1 MRQYLAGK
9 IRNVAIAGHS
19 GSGKT
24 SLAEAL
30 LYKAGATD
38 RLGKTA
44 DGNTVCDFDAEEIRR
59 KCSVSSTV
67 APFAWGSVKIN
78 LIDTPGLFD
87 FAAGFYE
94 GVRAAGN
101 VLITVSA
108 RSGVTVGAEKAYN
121 LAQKMNRSKIVF
133 VNKMD
138 TENADFYKVLE
149 DLKAKFGPSICPLV
163 VPVMEGDKV
172 DCYVNLVDNKAYK
185 YNEKGEPSE
194 VNMPDM
200 AHRLEGLTVAISEA
214 VAEADETLFDK
225 YFSGEPFTRDEIIR
239 GIHVGV
245 HNNTITPV
253 LCGSAVTME
262 GIDMLLD
269 SLADHLPSAW
279 EAGAEMGT
287 DAGGSRVE
295 IECTDEAPLAAY
307 VFKTVADPFVGKLSY
322 FKVVSGRMS
331 ADQTPVNART
341 GEPERLGKLI
351 YTIGKKQEDTA
362 FISAGDIGAV
372 TKLSATVTGDTLCDP
387 KRVVQLDGMEFPEPC
402 LSMAVKV
409 TKKGE
414 EGKVAQGMVRL
425 MEEDPSM
432 TFAQNN
438 ETHQQILSGLGEQHL
453 DVIVSKLKS
462 KFGVDVT
469 LEKPRVAYRETIR
482 KTVKVQGK
490 HKKQSGGHGQ
500 YGDVWIEFSP
510 HDGEELIFEE
520 NVFGGSVPRNFF
532 PAVEKGLQDCVKHG
546 MLAGYPMV
554 GLKAVLLDGSYHAV
568 DSSEM
573 AFKTAASL
581 AYKAAIPQAG
591 PALLEPIGNL
601 KVWVPDSNTGDIISE
616 LNKRRGRI
624 LGMNPDENGIQVI
637 EGEVPMSEMS
647 DFSTMLRSTS
657 QGRGNFKLTFERYEL
672 LPSNL
677 EADVIAEAKALSEE
691 KE

>member
-624 LGMNPDENGIQVI
+624 LGMNPDENGMQVI

>member
-30 LYKAGATD
+30 LYKAGVTD
-38 RLGKTA
+38 RLGKTV
-44 DGNTVCDFDAEEIRR
+44 DGNTVCDYDPEEVKR

-67 APFAWGSVKIN
+67 APFPWGSVKIN

-121 LAQKMNRSKIVF
+121 LAQKMNRSKIIF

-138 TENADFYKVLE
+138 ADHADFYKVLE
-149 DLKAKFGPSICPLV
+149 ELKTTFGPSVCPLV
-163 VPVMEGDKV
+163 VPVMDGDKV
-172 DCYVNLVDNKAYK
+172 SCYVNLVDNKAYT

-194 VNMPDM
+194 VAMPDM

-214 VAEADETLFDK
+214 VAEADETLFEK

-245 HNNTITPV
+245 HNHSITPV
-253 LCGSAVTME
+253 LCGSAITLA

-279 EAGAEMGT
+279 EAGGETGV
-287 DAGGSRVE
+287 DSQGNPIE

-322 FKVVSGRMS
+322 FKVVSGKLSSDM
-331 ADQTPVNART
+331 APINART

-351 YTIGKKQEDTA
+351 YTLGKKQEDTA

-387 KRVVQLDGMEFPEPC
+387 KRVVSLPKMVFPDPC

-409 TKKGE
+409 LKKGD
-414 EGKVAQGMVRL
+414 EGKVAQGMQRL
-425 MEEDPSM
+425 MEEDLTM
-432 TFAQNN
+432 RFEQNN
-438 ETHQQILSGLGEQHL
+438 ETHQQVVSGLGEQHL

-462 KFGVDVT
+462 KFGVDVK
-469 LEKPRVAYRETIR
+469 LEAPRVPYRETIR
-482 KTVKVQGK
+482 KKVKVQGK

-510 HDGEELIFEE
+510 HDGEDLIFEE
-520 NVFGGSVPRNFF
+520 QVFGGSVPRNFF
-532 PAVEKGLQDCVKHG
+532 PAVEKGLQECVKHG
-546 MLAGYPMV
+546 ILAGYPMV
-554 GLKAVLLDGSYHAV
+554 GLKAVLMDGSYHPV

-581 AYKAAIPQAG
+581 AYKAAMPQAS
-591 PALLEPIGNL
+591 PALLEPIGSL

-616 LNKRRGRI
+616 LNKRRGRVM
-624 LGMNPDENGIQVI
+624 GMNPDESGLQMI

-647 DFSTMLRSTS
+647 DFATMLRSTT
-657 QGRGNFKLTFERYEL
+657 QGRGNFQLTFARYEL

-677 EADVIAEAKALSEE
+677 EEAVIAQAKAMNEE

>member
-30 LYKAGATD
+30 LYKAGVTD

-44 DGNTVCDFDAEEIRR
+44 DGNTVCDYDPEEVKR

-67 APFAWGSVKIN
+67 APFPWGSVKIN

-121 LAQKMNRSKIVF
+121 LAQKMGRSKIIF

-138 TENADFYKVLE
+138 ADHADFYKVLE
-149 DLKAKFGPSICPLV
+149 ELKTTFGPSVCPLV
-163 VPVMEGDKV
+163 VPVMDGDKV
-172 DCYVNLVDNKAYK
+172 SCYVNLVDNKAYT

-194 VNMPDM
+194 VAMPDM

-214 VAEADETLFDK
+214 VAEADESLFEK

-245 HNNTITPV
+245 HNHSITPV
-253 LCGSAVTME
+253 LCGSAVTLA

-279 EAGAEMGT
+279 EAGGETGI
-287 DAGGSRVE
+287 DSQGNPVE

-322 FKVVSGRMS
+322 FKVVSGKLSSDM
-331 ADQTPVNART
+331 APVNART

-351 YTIGKKQEDTA
+351 YTLGKKQEDTA

-372 TKLSATVTGDTLCDP
+372 TKLSATITGDTLCDP
-387 KRVVQLDGMEFPEPC
+387 KRVVSLPKMEFPDPC

-409 TKKGE
+409 LKKGD
-414 EGKVAQGMVRL
+414 EGKVAQGMQRL
-425 MEEDPSM
+425 MEEDLTM
-432 TFAQNN
+432 RFEQNN
-438 ETHQQILSGLGEQHL
+438 ETHQQVVSGLGEQHL

-462 KFGVDVT
+462 KFGVDVK
-469 LEKPRVAYRETIR
+469 LEAPRVPYRETIR
-482 KTVKVQGK
+482 KKVKVQGK

-520 NVFGGSVPRNFF
+520 QVFGGSVPRNFF
-532 PAVEKGLQDCVKHG
+532 PAVEKGLQECVKHG
-546 MLAGYPMV
+546 ILAGYPMV
-554 GLKAVLLDGSYHAV
+554 GLKAVLMDGSYHPV

-581 AYKAAIPQAG
+581 AYKAAMPQAS
-591 PALLEPIGNL
+591 PALLEPIGSL

-616 LNKRRGRI
+616 LNKRRGRVM
-624 LGMNPDENGIQVI
+624 GMNPDENGLQMI

-647 DFSTMLRSTS
+647 DFATMLRSTT
-657 QGRGNFKLTFERYEL
+657 QGRGNFQLTFARYEL

-677 EADVIAEAKALSEE
+677 EEAVIAQAKAMNEE